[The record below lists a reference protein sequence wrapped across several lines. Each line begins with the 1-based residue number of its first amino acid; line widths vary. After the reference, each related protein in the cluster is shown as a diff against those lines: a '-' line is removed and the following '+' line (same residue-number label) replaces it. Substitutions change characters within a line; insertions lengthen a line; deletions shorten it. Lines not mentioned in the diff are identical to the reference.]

1 MKFTTQL
8 IFLLATV
15 FALGLAL
22 GVVCIKSM
30 ATTENFADQTYCY
43 KCGQDKDCSCDNKSS
58 RKSGNKSEDDD
69 DSDDNDSGSGSI
81 GQMQMLQKMLAQNM
95 SQQGPTG
102 QQGPSGQQQPP
113 IQIIAP
119 PPAKQSC
126 PPFPDMSKYIL
137 KATVPSCPP
146 LPDLSKYMLKT
157 ECPPFP
163 DMSKYVLKSS
173 VPSCPP
179 CIASC
184 NKPCKIG
191 ECPPCPRPRCP
202 VVKCPEP
209 KACAPC
215 PTVVP
220 ERCPEPNVQCK
231 SNYQDLN
238 PPRPMLASTS
248 SWGF

>member
-8 IFLLATV
+8 VFLLAAT
-15 FALGLAL
+15 FALGLVI
-22 GVVCIKSM
+22 GIIGFKSM
-30 ATTENFADQTYCY
+30 NTTENFDNQAYCY
-43 KCGQDKDCSCDNKSS
+43 KCNQNTPCNCGDEYQDSPSN
-58 RKSGNKSEDDD
+58 G
-69 DSDDNDSGSGSI
+69 SDRSDGEADADGGPNQNTSFVGKQT
-81 GQMQMLQKMLAQNM
+81 QMQ
-95 SQQGPTG
+95 
-102 QQGPSGQQQPP
+102 QPNAP

-119 PPAKQSC
+119 PAAQQNC
-126 PPFPDMSKYIL
+126 PQFPDMSKYIL

-157 ECPPFP
+157 ECPPYP

-209 KACAPC
+209 KACTPC
-215 PTVVP
+215 PTVSP

-231 SNYQDLN
+231 SNYADVN

>member
-1 MKFTTQL
+1 MKLTTQL
-8 IFLLATV
+8 VFLIAAV
-15 FALGLAL
+15 FALGLAI
-22 GVVCIKSM
+22 GAIGFKSM
-30 ATTENFADQTYCY
+30 TTMENFDNQSYCY
-43 KCGQDKDCSCDNKSS
+43 KCNQNTPCNCGDEYQDTPSNESDDLTDTN
-58 RKSGNKSEDDD
+58 SGNT
-69 DSDDNDSGSGSI
+69 SGSGP
-81 GQMQMLQKMLAQNM
+81 KNQNQNQNQNQNTSFM
-95 SQQGPTG
+95 GPN
-102 QQGPSGQQQPP
+102 PP

-119 PPAKQSC
+119 PPVQQAC
-126 PPFPDMSKYIL
+126 PQFPDMSKYIL

-157 ECPPFP
+157 ECPPYP

-184 NKPCKIG
+184 SKPCKIG

-209 KACAPC
+209 KACTPC
-215 PTVVP
+215 PTVSP

-231 SNYQDLN
+231 SNYADVN